1 MGGKSRGIPYAG
13 GMDRGESQ
21 FGFPRRWLAEAASTN
36 DVAREWA
43 LAGAPAGAVVSAA
56 RQSQGRGRR
65 ERRWDS
71 PAGTGLYASFILRPG
86 WLAEEA
92 PNLAI
97 LAGMAAYRALGKA
110 GVPSLRVK
118 WPNDILAGGRKICGV
133 LVEPRIGEGRIE
145 FAVVGIGMN
154 VGQAPEDF
162 PPELRDTAT
171 SCRVEGAAISVDG
184 LLEHL
189 VESLREASQAPI
201 AALRADW
208 IAAGAREE
216 EPEI

>member
-1 MGGKSRGIPYAG
+1 
-13 GMDRGESQ
+13 
-21 FGFPRRWLAEAASTN
+21 
-36 DVAREWA
+36 
-43 LAGAPAGAVVSAA
+43 
-56 RQSQGRGRR
+56 
-65 ERRWDS
+65 
-71 PAGTGLYASFILRPG
+71 
-86 WLAEEA
+86 
-92 PNLAI
+92 
-97 LAGMAAYRALGKA
+97 MAAYRALGKA
-110 GVPSLRVK
+110 GVPNLRVK

-171 SCRVEGAAISVDG
+171 SCRIEGAAISVDG

-201 AALRADW
+201 AALRAEW

>member
-1 MGGKSRGIPYAG
+1 MSRRTRPSIRTSRWAK
-13 GMDRGESQ
+13 
-21 FGFPRRWLAEAASTN
+21 RRASTPLFAACPPN
-36 DVAREWA
+36 ARTPPW
-43 LAGAPAGAVVSAA
+43 
-56 RQSQGRGRR
+56 R
-65 ERRWDS
+65 
-71 PAGTGLYASFILRPG
+71 RPG
-86 WLAEEA
+86 WPATEA

-110 GVPSLRVK
+110 GVPNLRVK

-133 LVEPRIGEGRIE
+133 LVEPRIGAGRIE

-154 VGQAPEDF
+154 VGQGPEDF

-171 SCRVEGAAISVDG
+171 SCRIEGAAISVDG
-184 LLEHL
+184 LLELL

>member
-1 MGGKSRGIPYAG
+1 MFMGGKSRGIPYAG
-13 GMDRGESQ
+13 GMDRVESQ

-92 PNLAI
+92 SNLAI

-110 GVPSLRVK
+110 GVPNLCVK

-133 LVEPRIGEGRIE
+133 LVEPRIGAGRRWPRRTQKDCK
-145 FAVVGIGMN
+145 AMAR
-154 VGQAPEDF
+154 AP
-162 PPELRDTAT
+162 AG
-171 SCRVEGAAISVDG
+171 RVAERRRG
-184 LLEHL
+184 
-189 VESLREASQAPI
+189 
-201 AALRADW
+201 
-208 IAAGAREE
+208 
-216 EPEI
+216 

>member
-1 MGGKSRGIPYAG
+1 MSARMGIPC
-13 GMDRGESQ
+13 
-21 FGFPRRWLAEAASTN
+21 RWLAEADSTN
-36 DVAREWA
+36 NVARDWA
-43 LAGAPAGAVVSAA
+43 LAGAPEGALVVAG
-56 RQSQGRGRR
+56 RQTRGRGRR
-65 ERRWDS
+65 ERVWNS
-71 PAGTGLYASFILRPG
+71 PPGGGLYASFILRPD
-86 WLAEEA
+86 WLAKKA
-92 PNLAI
+92 SNLAV
-97 LAGMAAYRALGKA
+97 LGGMAAFTALERAGIQ
-110 GVPSLRVK
+110 SLRVK